1 MQISAQS
8 LLSNSHSP
16 HQIHLFSHRIH
27 NNHYKPTTI
36 TTTTTTQS
44 LHFTIHQNPH
54 KTIHQNPH
62 KTLIPIKPIKPIKPF
77 KPLNRPIRVHNS
89 PNFVDNQGSESFN
102 FDAFLSILEFF
113 CVISSV
119 FVSIGCAVEWRFL
132 GGCRN
137 WALLSRVLAWQSV
150 VVVGAVAV
158 GVLIRRRQWSRVC
171 RDWSGRSSDGGGG
184 LSVVSLLER
193 VDKVEEDLRSSATI
207 IRVLSRQLEKLGIRF
222 RVTRKGLKQP
232 IEETAALAQ
241 KNSEATRALAIQ
253 EDILEKELGEI
264 QKVLLAM
271 QEQQQK
277 QLELIL
283 AIGKAGKLKDFLSDP
298 VVGEENINRS
308 TSDLQN
314 EEQKRRETINQAQ
327 TSPARKGASN
337 DRP

>member
-1 MQISAQS
+1 MQISSQS
-8 LLSNSHSP
+8 LLTNSHSP

-27 NNHYKPTTI
+27 NNLYKP
-36 TTTTTTQS
+36 TTTTTTTLS
-44 LHFTIHQNPH
+44 LHIPIHQYR
-54 KTIHQNPH
+54 H
-62 KTLIPIKPIKPIKPF
+62 KTLIPIKPF
-77 KPLNRPIRVHNS
+77 KPLNRPIRVANS

-102 FDAFLSILEFF
+102 FDAFLSILEVL

-119 FVSIGCAVEWRFL
+119 LVSIGCAVEWRFL
-132 GGCRN
+132 GGYRN
-137 WALLSRVLAWQSV
+137 WVLLSRVLAWQSV
-150 VVVGAVAV
+150 VLVGAVAV

-171 RDWSGRSSDGGGG
+171 RGWSGRIGGVGGGGGG
-184 LSVVSLLER
+184 LSFVSLLER
-193 VDKVEEDLRSSATI
+193 VEKVEEDLRSSATI

-271 QEQQQK
+271 HEQQQK

-283 AIGKAGKLKDFLSDP
+283 AIGKAGKLKDILSDP
-298 VVGEENINRS
+298 VAGEETIGRL
-308 TSDLQN
+308 TSDSKN
-314 EEQKRRETINQAQ
+314 EEQKQRETINQAQ
-327 TSPARKGASN
+327 ISSAHKGSSN